1 MNLFELKFYEMMIII
16 LGTLMGCWGLFHQL
30 IVGGVASLYRISGN
44 EGKIIVLSWI
54 AHGGYISFLG
64 FLPALQIFLHGIHS
78 PEVISML
85 IILEI
90 ALFLLIVH
98 SFISGFKTHPR
109 PVKIGI
115 YLKILFFLNILAA
128 LLMQRFQS

>member
-1 MNLFELKFYEMMIII
+1 MNLFDLDFFETMTIV
-16 LGTLMGCWGLFHQL
+16 LGVLMGCWGLFHQL

-64 FLPALQIFLHGIHS
+64 FLPAIQIFLHGIQN
-78 PEVISML
+78 PGNVSML
-85 IILEI
+85 VILEI

-98 SFISGFKTHPR
+98 SFISGFKSHPR

-115 YLKILFFLNILAA
+115 YLKILFFVNILTA
-128 LLMQRFQS
+128 LLMHWNQ